1 MVIEWLTF
9 AVDPENRETFIRIDH
24 DIWTAALSQYPG
36 FVSKEVWI
44 SPDLHDQVIQVIRWQ
59 TREQWKAILQAELD
73 ALDHQFKE
81 ALGFDYR
88 LIDSREYQVRRYPTA
103 GVAP

>member
-1 MVIEWLTF
+1 MIWRVADTEAGALGAAYRVADPTALVRAIATRVLTAAFQQRTLTMVITG
-9 AVDPENRETFIRIDH
+9 DREAL
-24 DIWTAALSQYPG
+24 AAGVRSQ
-36 FVSKEVWI
+36 V
-44 SPDLHDQVIQVIRWQ
+44 
-59 TREQWKAILQAELD
+59 QAELD
-73 ALDHQFKE
+73 ALDHQFKQ